1 MKYIQIS
8 AQTIFLFIM
17 PLIGNAETTCLDKV
31 KTLELKR
38 NHAVSIGGVWGYFEK
53 NFNLKKIPVEPIQLD
68 SRINKIF
75 FLLSHLCETQNGIP
89 LTPLAIYISKNLSNK
104 GEDKFKDELLLLGK
118 TPQQIKEWF
127 EFSNYSENHASR
139 TLINSEIQ
147 KAIDQSAT
155 LIMRYVQLT
164 EIIPHGNSLKESFQK
179 MKNLTI
185 DVDHLLSNQPYLSQ
199 ALEETSHFLY
209 WDDLSEGDV
218 G

>member
-38 NHAVSIGGVWGYFEK
+38 NHAVSIGGMWGYFEK
-53 NFNLKKIPVEPIQLD
+53 NFSLKKNPAEAIQLD

-75 FLLSHLCETQNGIP
+75 FLLSHLCKTRNGIP
-89 LTPLAIYISKNLSNK
+89 LT
-104 GEDKFKDELLLLGK
+104 FKDELLLLGK

-127 EFSNYSENHASR
+127 DFCYYSENRASR
-139 TLINSEIQ
+139 TLIRSKIS
-147 KAIDQSAT
+147 KAMVRSSA
-155 LIMRYVQLT
+155 LVMRYVQLA
-164 EIIPHGNSLKESFQK
+164 EAIPHRNSLKEYFQK

-199 ALEETSHFLY
+199 ALE
-209 WDDLSEGDV
+209 
-218 G
+218 

>member
-1 MKYIQIS
+1 M
-8 AQTIFLFIM
+8 
-17 PLIGNAETTCLDKV
+17 D
-31 KTLELKR
+31 
-38 NHAVSIGGVWGYFEK
+38 
-53 NFNLKKIPVEPIQLD
+53 
-68 SRINKIF
+68 
-75 FLLSHLCETQNGIP
+75 HLCKTQNGIP

>member
-17 PLIGNAETTCLDKV
+17 PLIGNAETICLDKV

-38 NHAVSIGGVWGYFEK
+38 NHAVSIGGMWGYFEK
-53 NFNLKKIPVEPIQLD
+53 NFNLKKIPVEAIQLD

>member
-38 NHAVSIGGVWGYFEK
+38 NHAASIGGMWGYFEK
-53 NFNLKKIPVEPIQLD
+53 NFNLKKIPVEAIQLD

-155 LIMRYVQLT
+155 LIMRYLQLT

>member
-1 MKYIQIS
+1 
-8 AQTIFLFIM
+8 M

-38 NHAVSIGGVWGYFEK
+38 NHAVSIGGMWGYFEK
-53 NFNLKKIPVEPIQLD
+53 NFNLKKIPVEAIQLD